1 LLNLVLTAALAYGAV
16 VALMYF
22 AQRPMM
28 YPGASIA
35 GGAPDNPPWGKTVM
49 LDTPDGER
57 LFALH
62 SAAEAGRPTI
72 IFFHGNA
79 DRITQ
84 YAFLAHGL
92 AARGIG
98 LLALSYRGFTGSTG
112 SPTEEGLL
120 TDGLTAYDWLAERT
134 DGPVVLLG
142 QSLGSG
148 VAVHLAAER
157 PDVTGIILVS
167 AYDSIVN
174 LAASIYFFLPVRPLM
189 RDTFRSDLRIAEVR
203 QPKLFVHGQRDAV
216 IPIRHGQALFEL
228 APEPKE
234 MIVYDAYGHND
245 IWGEG
250 LIGDVTA
257 FIERLGRE

>member
-1 LLNLVLTAALAYGAV
+1 
-16 VALMYF
+16 
-22 AQRPMM
+22 
-28 YPGASIA
+28 
-35 GGAPDNPPWGKTVM
+35 
-49 LDTPDGER
+49 
-57 LFALH
+57 
-62 SAAEAGRPTI
+62 
-72 IFFHGNA
+72 
-79 DRITQ
+79 
-84 YAFLAHGL
+84 
-92 AARGIG
+92 
-98 LLALSYRGFTGSTG
+98 
-112 SPTEEGLL
+112 
-120 TDGLTAYDWLAERT
+120 
-134 DGPVVLLG
+134 VLLG

-245 IWGEG
+245 IWTDELMAPATRKGHS
-250 LIGDVTA
+250 DA
-257 FIERLGRE
+257 